1 MDGTILIADDDRTIR
16 TVLTQ
21 AFSRAG
27 CRVRST
33 GSVSTLWRW
42 IEDGE
47 GDVVVSDVMMP
58 DGNGLELM
66 PMIRKKR
73 PDLPVLIIS
82 AQNSVVTA
90 IRASEAGAYDY
101 VPKPFDLKELL
112 GKVGKAL
119 VRTDNEEVETQ
130 PEAKSTERVGLVGSS
145 QPMQEVYRLVARV
158 LNTDLN
164 VMISGPAGSGKTLLA
179 ETLHSQ
185 GLRSANKLV
194 SIPAGSATPRFL
206 RETLLASENTA
217 DYDLAPQSATV
228 LLEEIADAS
237 EDAQATLLGLMQN
250 PVVAARGYR
259 FISTTSKPLA
269 DLVNDGLFRED
280 LFFRLNVMP
289 IVLPPLRDR
298 IDDIA
303 ELSFHFLEKAPS
315 QGLPKRSLSSDA
327 LDVLRAAHWSGNVRE
342 LENLLNRAI
351 LLSSDDQ
358 ITGEFLED
366 LVPTTPHP
374 SASGPVVAGD
384 KLSASVEAHVKRY
397 FDLHGDDL
405 PPPGLY
411 NRILKEVELPLIALS
426 LAATRGNQIKT
437 AELLGINRNTLR
449 KKIRDLDIQVTR
461 SKKLM

>member
-21 AFSRAG
+21 AFTRAG

-42 IEDGE
+42 VEEGE

-73 PDLPVLIIS
+73 PELPVVIIS
-82 AQNSVVTA
+82 AQNSVMTA
-90 IRASEAGAYDY
+90 IRASEVGAYDY
-101 VPKPFDLKELL
+101 LPKPFDLKELL
-112 GKVGKAL
+112 AKVGRAL
-119 VRTDNEEVETQ
+119 LRSEADTPVQEEGVTQ
-130 PEAKSTERVGLVGSS
+130 SEISLIGSS
-145 QPMQEVYRLVARV
+145 PAMQEIYRLVARV

-179 ETLHSQ
+179 ETLHKQ
-185 GLRSANKLV
+185 GHRSGNPLV
-194 SIPAGSATPRFL
+194 SISAGSATPKFL
-206 RETLLASENTA
+206 RETLLSTEDTP
-217 DYDLAPQSATV
+217 DFDLAPKGSTV
-228 LLEEIADAS
+228 LIEEVSDAS
-237 EDAQATLLGLMQN
+237 PEAQSTLLGLLQN
-250 PVVAARGYR
+250 PTVTGRGYR
-259 FISTTSKPLA
+259 FISTTSKPLV
-269 DLVNDGLFRED
+269 DLVNEGQFRED

-303 ELSFHFLEKAPS
+303 ELTMHFLEKAP
-315 QGLPKRSLSSDA
+315 QRGLPKRSVTRDG

-342 LENLLNRAI
+342 LENLINRAV
-351 LLSSDDQ
+351 LLASDDQ
-358 ITGEFLED
+358 LTGEFMETI
-366 LVPTTPHP
+366 VPQSP
-374 SASGPVVAGD
+374 SPVATGTIVPGD
-384 KLSASVEAHVKRY
+384 KLSASVEAHIKRY
-397 FDLHGDDL
+397 FDLHGDAL

-426 LAATRGNQIKT
+426 LSATRGNQIKT

>member
-1 MDGTILIADDDRTIR
+1 MDGTVLVADDDRTIR

-21 AFSRAG
+21 ALTRAG

-42 IEDGE
+42 VEEGE

-73 PDLPVLIIS
+73 PELPVLIIS
-82 AQNSVVTA
+82 AQNSVMTA
-90 IRASEAGAYDY
+90 IRASEVGAYDY
-101 VPKPFDLKELL
+101 LPKPFDLKELL
-112 GKVGKAL
+112 SKVGKAL
-119 VRTDNEEVETQ
+119 TRGDVQEIATI
-130 PEAKSTERVGLVGSS
+130 AERSDSNLALVGSS
-145 QPMQEVYRLVARV
+145 PAMQEVYRLVARV
-158 LNTDLN
+158 VNTDLN

-179 ETLHSQ
+179 ETLHNQ
-185 GLRSANKLV
+185 GHRSGNKLV
-194 SIPAGSATPRFL
+194 SISAGSATPKLL
-206 RETLLASENTA
+206 RETLLPTEDAA
-217 DYDLAPQSATV
+217 DHDLSPKGSTI
-228 LLEEIADAS
+228 LIEEVSDAS

-250 PVVAARGYR
+250 PVVAERGYR
-259 FISTTSKPLA
+259 FISTTSKTLVN
-269 DLVNDGLFRED
+269 LVNDGLFRED

-298 IDDIA
+298 IEDIA
-303 ELSFHFLEKAPS
+303 ELAVHFLEKAT
-315 QGLPKRSLSSDA
+315 QKGLPKRSIATPGLE
-327 LDVLRAAHWSGNVRE
+327 VLRAAHWAGNVRE
-342 LENLLNRAI
+342 LENFVDRAVV
-351 LLSSDDQ
+351 LTTDDQLSDEFLSS
-358 ITGEFLED
+358 
-366 LVPTTPHP
+366 LVADTPSP
-374 SASGPVVAGD
+374 QPAGNVVPGD
-384 KLSASVEAHVKRY
+384 KLSASVEAHIKRY
-397 FDLHGDDL
+397 FDLHGDAL

-426 LAATRGNQIKT
+426 LSATRGNQIKT